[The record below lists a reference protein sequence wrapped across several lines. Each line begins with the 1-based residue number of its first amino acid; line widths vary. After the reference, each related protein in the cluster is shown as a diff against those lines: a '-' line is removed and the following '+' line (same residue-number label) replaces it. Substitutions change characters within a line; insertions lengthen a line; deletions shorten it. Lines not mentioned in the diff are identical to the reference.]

1 MRLEI
6 GVEAGAMGTA
16 GHIQLRAGPAGSPG
30 ITLGE
35 VCSPQRMGRAL
46 GCRALGS
53 LRRANQP

>member
-1 MRLEI
+1 
-6 GVEAGAMGTA
+6 MGTF

-35 VCSPQRMGRAL
+35 ARSPQRMGRAL